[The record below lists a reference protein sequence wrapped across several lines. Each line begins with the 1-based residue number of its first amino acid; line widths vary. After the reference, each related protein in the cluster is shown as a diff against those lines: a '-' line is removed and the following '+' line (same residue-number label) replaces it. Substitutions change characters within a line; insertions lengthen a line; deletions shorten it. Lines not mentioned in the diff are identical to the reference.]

1 MQKRLIQVN
10 VITYLALRAFAH
22 TRACILTGTWTG
34 PEKQAFEAG
43 LEAYGKDWN
52 EVAYRQY
59 DHKNEEEVE
68 SIKVKLTPKMKQP
81 AKPIK
86 TKNRKCVKN
95 TK

>member
-1 MQKRLIQVN
+1 M
-10 VITYLALRAFAH
+10 
-22 TRACILTGTWTG
+22 
-34 PEKQAFEAG
+34 
-43 LEAYGKDWN
+43 N

-59 DHKNEEEVE
+59 DHKNEEVVE